1 MLSMIE
7 LKIVANT
14 GRERIEIL
22 LTTNE
27 IKKRAIS
34 CLLFLMPLINL
45 LNYTISKLKCY
56 KMLKEEKQTNGTK

>member
-14 GRERIEIL
+14 GRERIEIP

-27 IKKRAIS
+27 
-34 CLLFLMPLINL
+34 MPSFFNAS
-45 LNYTISKLKCY
+45 YKSAKLYDKQI